1 MAAGPD
7 GERGQATV
15 EQAALVLLVAAAL
28 GAATLAADGLGA
40 RSGIGDAVR
49 RQLARAICLV
59 GGAGPACEA
68 DRRPCVVAAD
78 RVVAEASLGLSILR
92 LREGGALAVERRSDG
107 TVAVTVLNRAGGGL
121 DLAGDR
127 RLRLLAGRGLG
138 GDGSL
143 TAALAGVVGHGAT
156 WILPGAAAA
165 RRLVDAIRTNDRLP
179 ELLRPIPDLRLLPP
193 GIPPPSTTTHHREL
207 SASLRAALRAG
218 LARGSL
224 DLGAEDVASWGQD
237 RATGRRTVVLR
248 GRAAAALA
256 GRLGGATRAAG
267 AAAEGEIAVTFDAAG
282 RPLELVRVEV
292 ADVAGSRDLPA
303 VVQPA
308 AGLLASRGGRRSAV
322 VETHLDLTSA
332 GNLAAASAVVRA
344 ARDGGHGR
352 DAIRATS
359 ALRER
364 LDRLGVVGARVY
376 ADDERRHGLSV
387 PRGVLPFDAG
397 LAKTTT
403 HSRLVAAVAR
413 GPDGT
418 WTRRPD
424 CLRAA

>member
-1 MAAGPD
+1 MAARPD

-28 GAATLAADGLGA
+28 GAALLAADALGA

-59 GGAGPACEA
+59 GSAAPACEA

-78 RVVAEASLGLSILR
+78 RTVGEATLGLSVVR
-92 LREGGALAVERRSDG
+92 LREGGVLAVERRSDG
-107 TVAVTVLNRAGGGL
+107 TVAVTVLNEVGGGL

-127 RLRLLAGRGLG
+127 RLRLLAGLG

-143 TAALAGVVGHGAT
+143 TAALAGSVGRGAT
-156 WILPGAAAA
+156 WTLPGAAAA

-193 GIPPPSTTTHHREL
+193 GIPPPATTTHHRQL
-207 SASLRAALRAG
+207 SASLHAELKAG
-218 LARGSL
+218 PAQGAL
-224 DLGAEDVASWGQD
+224 DLDAEDVASWGED

-248 GRAAAALA
+248 GHAAAALS
-256 GRLGGATRAAG
+256 GRLGRATRGTG
-267 AAAEGEIAVTFDAAG
+267 AAAQGEVAVTFDAAG

-344 ARDGGHGR
+344 ARDGGHGW
-352 DAIRATS
+352 DAIRATA
-359 ALRER
+359 ALRDR
-364 LDRLGVVGARVY
+364 LDRLGVVDARVY
-376 ADDERRHGLSV
+376 ADDERRHGLAV

-403 HSRLVAAVAR
+403 HSRLVAAAAR

-418 WTRRPD
+418 WTRRLD

>member
-1 MAAGPD
+1 MAVRPRGD
-7 GERGQATV
+7 RGQATV

-28 GAATLAADGLGA
+28 GAALLAADALGA
-40 RSGIGDAVR
+40 RSGVGDAVR

-59 GGAGPACEA
+59 GGAAPACEA
-68 DRRPCVVAAD
+68 DRQPCVVAAE
-78 RVVAEASLGLSILR
+78 RTVGEATLGLSIVR
-92 LREGGALAVERRSDG
+92 LREGGVLAVERRSDG
-107 TVAVTVLNRAGGGL
+107 TVAVTVLNEVGGGL

-143 TAALAGVVGHGAT
+143 TAALAGSIGHGAT
-156 WILPGAAAA
+156 WTLPDAAAA
-165 RRLVDAIRTNDRLP
+165 RRLVDAIRTNDHLP

-193 GIPPPSTTTHHREL
+193 GIPPPAATTRQREL
-207 SASLRAALRAG
+207 SASLHTALKAG
-218 LARGSL
+218 PARGAL
-224 DLGAEDVASWGQD
+224 DLDAEDVASWGED

-248 GRAAAALA
+248 GRAAAALS
-256 GRLGGATRAAG
+256 GRLGPATRSTG
-267 AAAEGEIAVTFDAAG
+267 AAAGGEVAVTFDAGG

-292 ADVAGSRDLPA
+292 AGVAGSRDLPA

-322 VETHLDLTSA
+322 VATHLDLTSA

-344 ARDGGHGR
+344 ARDGGRGW
-352 DAIRATS
+352 DAFRATA
-359 ALRER
+359 ALRDR
-364 LDRLGVVGARVY
+364 LDRLGVVDARVY
-376 ADDERRHGLSV
+376 ADDERRRGLSV
-387 PRGVLPFDAG
+387 PRGALPFDAG
-397 LAKTTT
+397 LAKTMTR
-403 HSRLVAAVAR
+403 SRLVAAAAR

-418 WTRRPD
+418 WTRRQD